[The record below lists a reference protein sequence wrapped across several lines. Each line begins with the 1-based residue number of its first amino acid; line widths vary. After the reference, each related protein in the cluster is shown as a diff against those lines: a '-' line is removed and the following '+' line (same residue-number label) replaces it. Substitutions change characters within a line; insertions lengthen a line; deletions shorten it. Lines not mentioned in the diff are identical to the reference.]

1 MTCPHCGHEA
11 DPDRTSCP
19 LCGTP
24 LRGGEPGK
32 SAAGAGEAPGEAGRP
47 SGGGSGESG
56 SLTPWEE
63 GGGLA
68 ELASSWWESL
78 VDPSRFFGRLDWG
91 GGLELPVL
99 YYLVFSV
106 VGAGFQA
113 AWNALLT
120 PALLSALGG
129 SELMAAAG
137 ASSPFLQFFLS
148 PFKALFGL
156 ALVTV
161 FLHPVCTLLSD
172 RARPMGSTVRVLCY
186 AAGPQVLLV
195 VPVIGGL
202 AATLWSA
209 VLTLLGVR
217 EAHRTS
223 TARAAAALA
232 VAFAAFM
239 VLATILLVV
248 LVATGA
254 VGSLPVPT

>member
-24 LRGGEPGK
+24 LQWEQSGEPADGTEAR
-32 SAAGAGEAPGEAGRP
+32 AAGAGRSSGDGGDDGR
-47 SGGGSGESG
+47 
-56 SLTPWEE
+56 SLTPWED

-68 ELASSWWESL
+68 ALATSWWESL

-161 FLHPVCTLLSD
+161 FLHPVCLLLSD
-172 RARPMGSTVRVLCY
+172 RARPMRSTARVVCY
-186 AAGPQVLLV
+186 AAGPQVLLA

-223 TARAAAALA
+223 TTRAAGALA
-232 VAFAAFM
+232 VAFTAFM
-239 VLATILLVV
+239 VLATISLVL

-254 VGSLPVPT
+254 VGSLPIPT